1 MAQTTVRSAAA
12 PAGTFRVGS
21 VFSRSFS
28 LFPRIVA
35 KLIVVSA
42 VASLPTIVFAYYG
55 DRSTANPDIRTLI
68 VAFVAIIVSLLL
80 NALSQAA
87 ILYGAFQEMRSRPVS
102 LTESLAKGL
111 TRFLPVIGLSFCLAF
126 GIMVGVILL
135 IVPGVIFWIMWSVAM
150 PACVVER
157 RGPINSMS
165 RSRELTKG
173 HRWAIFGIFIL
184 VAIAGGIVQKALE
197 VLVSAMAGAIAALV
211 VLWVWQALFVL
222 FEAILV
228 IVIYHDLRVAKEGVD
243 VEQIA
248 SVFD

>member
-1 MAQTTVRSAAA
+1 MAQMTVPSSTA
-12 PAGTFRVGS
+12 PAGTFRVGG
-21 VFSRSFS
+21 VFSRTFS
-28 LFPRIVA
+28 LFPRTIA
-35 KLIVVSA
+35 KFIVVSA
-42 VASLPTIVFAYYG
+42 IASFPSIVFAFYAEG
-55 DRSTANPDIRTLI
+55 ATTTPSFRVIITALI
-68 VAFVAIIVSLLL
+68 AIILAILL

-87 ILYGAFQEMRSRPVS
+87 ILYGAFQEMRGRPVS
-102 LTESLAKGL
+102 LMDSLAKGL
-111 TRFLPVIGLSFCLAF
+111 ARFLPVIGMSICLGL
-126 GIMVGVILL
+126 GIMIGFILL
-135 IVPGVIFWIMWSVAM
+135 IVPGVILWIMWSVAM

-157 RGPINSMS
+157 LGPFNSMS

-173 HRWAIFGIFIL
+173 HRWAIFGIFLL
-184 VAIAGGIVQKALE
+184 VTIAGGIVQKGLE
-197 VLVSAMAGAIAALV
+197 MLLTAIAGATAAIV